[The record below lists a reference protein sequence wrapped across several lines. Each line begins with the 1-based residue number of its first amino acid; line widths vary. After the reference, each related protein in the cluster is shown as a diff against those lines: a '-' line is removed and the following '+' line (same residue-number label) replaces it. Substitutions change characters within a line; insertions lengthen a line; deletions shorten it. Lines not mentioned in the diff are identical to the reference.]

1 MGHGGDEEQERQQRE
16 TVAAEFSDAFGQLA
30 DIERLW
36 VELVGPLGP
45 ARSERQVEALLPR
58 VAELFELTY
67 SSALVHPSERPLR
80 PLLERC
86 PAITGEW
93 ELDTQ
98 ALTLELVGSA
108 LVLPLLPV
116 PRGPN
121 LLTEDDGEGTED
133 DRFSL
138 GLGTRV
144 VLSQPPGP
152 SAPLDALGI
161 VLVHDGAFA
170 SQQHWMQLD
179 LTELADAVR
188 THLVDALPSSTVL
201 SRTST
206 QDHGQ
211 RVGTPTEDRDVDAAR
226 SADRLVDLYA
236 GLEHAL
242 VRGAAGGRG
251 PDGGAVTDGEVTHR
265 RGVLLDATERVR
277 VTVHQSLPG
286 GTVEP
291 VRLAFR
297 ATTGED
303 PDGFDVLPLT
313 YDLQLDLTEQHR
325 GEGLLGVSSWTG
337 TSQRAV
343 LLPHAADCTTRR
355 WSRCLTSRH
364 PRVNATP
371 KIRWP
376 RRCRSENFGCG
387 GISSRLRD
395 LLARLGSQ
403 SYSEASATKSGS
415 GSGKRSGACGM
426 SVVLKLTWNCRRRV
440 FVAARTSAVVSSA
453 KNGRP

>member
-1 MGHGGDEEQERQQRE
+1 MQPNICSLMVVGPAREVRQGRIRGRIMGHGGDEEQERQQRE
-16 TVAAEFSDAFGQLA
+16 TVAAQFSDAFGQLA

-58 VAELFELTY
+58 VAELLELTY
-67 SSALVHPSERPLR
+67 GSALVHPSERPLR

-86 PAITGEW
+86 PIITGEW

-98 ALTLELVGSA
+98 ALTLELVGST

-116 PRGPN
+116 PRGPS
-121 LLTEDDGEGTED
+121 LLTEDDSEGTED
-133 DRFSL
+133 ERLSL
-138 GLGTRV
+138 DLGTRI

-152 SAPLDALGI
+152 SAPLDALGV
-161 VLVHDGAFA
+161 VLVHEGAFA

-179 LTELADAVR
+179 MTALADAVR
-188 THLVDALPSSTVL
+188 THLVDALASSTVL
-201 SRTST
+201 SRTSR

-211 RVGTPTEDRDVDAAR
+211 SVGTPTEDRDVDAAR
-226 SADRLVDLYA
+226 SADRLIDLYA

-242 VRGAAGGRG
+242 TRGAAGGRG
-251 PDGGAVTDGEVTHR
+251 PDGGAVTDREVTHR
-265 RGVLLDATERVR
+265 KAVLLDVIERVR

-325 GEGLLGVSSWTG
+325 GEGLLEVSSWTG

-343 LLPHAADCTTRR
+343 LLPHVTDLWIDHVDSALRR
-355 WSRCLTSRH
+355 A
-364 PRVNATP
+364 NAIVP
-371 KIRWP
+371 AI
-376 RRCRSENFGCG
+376 
-387 GISSRLRD
+387 
-395 LLARLGSQ
+395 
-403 SYSEASATKSGS
+403 
-415 GSGKRSGACGM
+415 
-426 SVVLKLTWNCRRRV
+426 RRRV
-440 FVAARTSAVVSSA
+440 HDEMMEPVLEVAAPAREWDAERSLDAEV
-453 KNGRP
+453 PF